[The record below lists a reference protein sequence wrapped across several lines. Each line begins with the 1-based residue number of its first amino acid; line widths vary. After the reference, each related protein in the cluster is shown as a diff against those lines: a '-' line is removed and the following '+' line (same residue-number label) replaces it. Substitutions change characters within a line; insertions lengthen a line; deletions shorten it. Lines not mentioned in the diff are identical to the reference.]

1 MSENVENPIFIEN
14 PFPQHTQSIVVNAY
28 KNSNVV
34 GDMFRYVKVQPL
46 STPTDATTSFS
57 FTFLI
62 DNHFVIDTNRSFVKL
77 TGTLTTGVSLVNV
90 FVSSSC
96 KWTGGNSFSLC
107 GGLAYFNMTQNPNRF
122 NTVLKADL
130 ATAKPQEAN
139 TSFYPL
145 RAINS
150 LFNTDLLYTNLL
162 SGITT
167 LELKVTNLGTATNT
181 ATLFLAVVGND
192 KFYSTFQSLHAERFL
207 QKFFKCDFVTGVN
220 KTQSIGT
227 FSQSVVAVI
236 IFPVEASKSY
246 NIEIGSSA
254 KSICST
260 SLSAEECVFISE
272 LYNIPTTEKVAYFPL
287 YNFSKNDFSGTDAS
301 NCTIRYVTDS
311 TTAVNIA
318 VISNAYGEY
327 KNGALT
333 IRSEI

>member
-1 MSENVENPIFIEN
+1 MTDSYFIEN
-14 PFPQHTQSIVVNAY
+14 AYPQHTQSLVINAY

-46 STPTDATTSFS
+46 SLPIATATSFS

-62 DNHFVIDTNRSFVKL
+62 DNHFVIDTDRSFIKL
-77 TGTLTTGVSLVNV
+77 TGPITATLRDV

-96 KWTGGNSFSLC
+96 KWSGGSSFSLC
-107 GGLAYFNMTQNPNRF
+107 GGLAYFNMTQNTSRF
-122 NTVLKADL
+122 FTTLKADL
-130 ATAKPQEAN
+130 TTAN
-139 TSFYPL
+139 TDVANSFYPL

-167 LELKVTNLGTATNT
+167 LDLKVEKLGNTQNT

-236 IFPVEASKSY
+236 VYPITASNTY

-254 KSICST
+254 KSLCST
-260 SLSAEECVFISE
+260 PISADECLFLST
-272 LYNIPTTEKVAYFPL
+272 LYNIPSSEKVAYFPL

-301 NCTIRYVTDS
+301 YCTIRYVTTDTS
-311 TTAVNIA
+311 EVNIV

-327 KNGALT
+327 LNGALN
-333 IRSEI
+333 IRGET